1 VVSVADG
8 RAALEEFPCFDPD
21 VVLLDVTMPEMDGYE
36 ACRRLKDD
44 PETRLTPVVLLTGL
58 LSDADRLRGIEVGA
72 DDIVNK
78 PFEWRELLTRVRVLT
93 ERKRFTDGLDRAEA
107 SLVTM
112 ARCIELRDPDT
123 HGHCDRL
130 SGYASRLGERLKLDP
145 ATIHALR
152 LGGIIH
158 DIGKVAVPDAI
169 LFKAGP
175 LTEEE
180 WAIMRMH
187 PIEGERICA
196 GLSSFR
202 RVLPIIRHHHEKMDG
217 TGYPDGLKGE
227 EIPMSARVLQMV
239 DIYDAL
245 TTNRP
250 YKPAMS
256 TARALEIMQVEV
268 HKGWRDAR
276 IFAEFRDMVLEEQ
289 AAEEGRRELAR
300 AV

>member
-1 VVSVADG
+1 MRSSL
-8 RAALEEFPCFDPD
+8 RRR
-21 VVLLDVTMPEMDGYE
+21 
-36 ACRRLKDD
+36 RRLKDD
-44 PETRLTPVVLLTGL
+44 PESRLTPVVLLTGL
-58 LSDADRLRGIEVGA
+58 DSAEDRILGIEVGA
-72 DDIVNK
+72 DDMILK
-78 PFEWRELLTRVRVLT
+78 PFEWRQLLTRLRVLT

-107 SLVTM
+107 ALVTM
-112 ARCIELRDPDT
+112 ARCIELRDSDT

-130 SGYASRLGERLKLDP
+130 SGYASRLGERLNLDP
-145 ATIHALR
+145 ATINALR

-169 LFKAGP
+169 LFKNGP
-175 LTEEE
+175 LTDEE
-180 WAIMRMH
+180 WVVMRMH

-196 GLSSFR
+196 GLSAFR

-245 TTNRP
+245 TTARP
-250 YKPAMS
+250 YKPAMT
-256 TARALEIMQVEV
+256 TARALEIMEVEV
-268 HKGWRDAR
+268 AKGWRDPR
-276 IFAEFRDMVLEEQ
+276 IFREFREMILEEL
-289 AAEEGRRELAR
+289 AAEPGQGQPLAR